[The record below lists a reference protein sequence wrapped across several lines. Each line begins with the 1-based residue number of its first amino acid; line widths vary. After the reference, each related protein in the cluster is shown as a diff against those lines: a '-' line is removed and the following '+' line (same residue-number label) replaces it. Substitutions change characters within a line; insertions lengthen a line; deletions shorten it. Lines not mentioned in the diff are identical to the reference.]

1 MSASSIN
8 YSSFSSKNLVI
19 CVDNI
24 SCLDL
29 GGYECSCYNICIDI
43 IAGSRERLGQ
53 ALVIGGT
60 LMLVPLTL
68 SILSIL

>member
-1 MSASSIN
+1 MSVSHIN
-8 YSSFSSKNLVI
+8 YSSFSSKKLVI

-29 GGYECSCYNICIDI
+29 GGYECSCFNIFIDI
-43 IAGSRERLGQ
+43 IAGSRERFGQ
-53 ALVIGGT
+53 ALIIGGT
-60 LMLVPLTL
+60 LRLVLLTL